1 MQSDENKAEIKI
13 IHCKSPKIV
22 KLDYFVHC
30 TPICL
35 SYRLS
40 IDASLLLS
48 RIEGDER
55 SVASK
60 DQ

>member
-1 MQSDENKAEIKI
+1 LLQSDENKAEIKI
-13 IHCKSPKIV
+13 FRHKSLHIV

-30 TPICL
+30 TPVLLVIPV
-35 SYRLS
+35 S
-40 IDASLLLS
+40 DASNLLN
-48 RIEGDER
+48 RIVEVER